1 MKFNEDIDMLK
12 IFIWG
17 TGNVAEETLRD
28 CMTIDEYEIL
38 GFIDNDEEKQKSKF
52 WNREVFA
59 PTIISSI
66 LPDKIVVLT
75 DAYDEIKAQIMD
87 KFPDLEDRIEN
98 KNFFYKESLIKRYH
112 NAKSKEI
119 TEVLEYIR
127 TNGLDV
133 FNYSFA
139 DKYKD
144 LEVNVYFDEQHKLY
158 YVYHQGHKLYI
169 SRSYKTRESVR
180 DYYRSILLE
189 QDKRSPHRYMNE
201 NFNVNTG
208 DVVVDIGVAE
218 GNFSLEIIQRV
229 SKIYMIE
236 ADDNWIEALKL
247 TFAPFENKVI
257 IIKGFMSSY
266 NEGKLITLD
275 SVRIK

>member
-119 TEVLEYIR
+119 TEVLE
-127 TNGLDV
+127 
-133 FNYSFA
+133 
-139 DKYKD
+139 
-144 LEVNVYFDEQHKLY
+144 
-158 YVYHQGHKLYI
+158 
-169 SRSYKTRESVR
+169 
-180 DYYRSILLE
+180 
-189 QDKRSPHRYMNE
+189 
-201 NFNVNTG
+201 
-208 DVVVDIGVAE
+208 
-218 GNFSLEIIQRV
+218 
-229 SKIYMIE
+229 
-236 ADDNWIEALKL
+236 
-247 TFAPFENKVI
+247 
-257 IIKGFMSSY
+257 
-266 NEGKLITLD
+266 
-275 SVRIK
+275 